1 MIDILFPKICL
12 LCDNSLEK
20 TIICRSCSEAFSF
33 IDNARVCDVCGVP
46 YSSLS
51 EQKLH
56 LCGNCISNT
65 ESLLKVRSVLL
76 YKDKLR
82 DLLHYFKY
90 SSKMY
95 IADFLSDLVIDR
107 FPSDL
112 SGFDIIVPVPLHIR
126 RLQER
131 GYNQTVLISKVLAGN
146 LGVRLDLFSLKKVK
160 YTKPQVDMSNFVAR
174 AKNVKNSFHISNK
187 KMFSGKT
194 VLLLDDVYT
203 SGSTIRECSKQ
214 LIEAG
219 AKYVFAL
226 TIARA
231 V

>member
-12 LCDNSLEK
+12 LCDNSSEK

-33 IDNARVCDVCGVP
+33 IDNAIVCDVCGVP
-46 YSSLS
+46 YSSFS
-51 EQKLH
+51 GQKLH
-56 LCGNCISNT
+56 LCGNCISST
-65 ESLLKVRSVLL
+65 ESLLKVRSLLL

-82 DLLHYFKY
+82 DLLHDFKY
-90 SSKMY
+90 SSKLY
-95 IADFLSDLVIDR
+95 IADFLSDLIIDK

-131 GYNQTVLISKVLAGN
+131 GYNQTALISKVLAGS
-146 LGVRLDLFSLKKVK
+146 LGVGLDLFSLKKVK
-160 YTKPQVDMSNFVAR
+160 YTKPQVDISNFQNR
-174 AKNVKNSFHISNK
+174 AKNVKNLFQVSNK
-187 KMFSGKT
+187 KIFSRKT

-203 SGSTIRECSKQ
+203 SGSTIKECSKQ